1 MAGAR
6 VLFGLKICFSV
17 GLLAYLFT
25 LIDLDRLL
33 DQLRQADPRYLVVA
47 LLLLLAQIGIS
58 SLKWQLILRSD
69 GVLMLLPYLVRVY
82 MIGNF
87 LSLFLPTSFG
97 GDVYRVLAIRG
108 INRDLAKSTSSVLFD
123 RMSGVFALVS
133 ICMIAYLALPD
144 QPYDPLILLVYAL
157 GVAGF
162 LIVSS
167 NATIGV
173 MDASKISLIRKLG
186 KVLVSFRNYR
196 RAPRSLIIIILLSF
210 LFQFNIVVI
219 NKVYTVALGIDVSFG
234 TLLVIIP
241 LVYLTEL
248 LPISINGL
256 GVRESAFGFFFVLIG
271 HSVEEG
277 LAVSLLVISMRYLV
291 GAVGGIL
298 LLVTLLDFAGWPRQ
312 RSPSSLTRDW
322 GSGALQLGIGYAL
335 LPRLRAATGL
345 TERRQLVYDEAM
357 LMGVVVLGGA
367 AVVYF
372 LAPLVVEVVLAGRYE
387 LKRDYAARWSADA
400 ACFVL
405 PAASARA
412 R

>member
-1 MAGAR
+1 LALESGQTAGAAPSALEGTALSPGLLR
-6 VLFGLKICFSV
+6 ARALFGLKICLSV

-33 DQLRQADPRYLVVA
+33 DQFRQADPRYLVVA

-69 GVLMLLPYLVRVY
+69 GVLMPLPYLVRVY
-82 MIGNF
+82 MVGNF

-167 NATIGV
+167 NAAIGV

-186 KVLVSFRNYR
+186 KLLVSFRNYR
-196 RAPRSLIIIILLSF
+196 RDPRRLVIIILLSF

-219 NKVYTVALGIDVSFG
+219 NKVYTVALGIDVSLG

-241 LVYLTEL
+241 LIYLTEL

-271 HSVEEG
+271 HTVEEG
-277 LAVSLLVISMRYLV
+277 LAVSLLVISMRYLT
-291 GAVGGIL
+291 GAIGGIL
-298 LLVTLLDFAGWPRQ
+298 LLVTLLDSR
-312 RSPSSLTRDW
+312 
-322 GSGALQLGIGYAL
+322 
-335 LPRLRAATGL
+335 
-345 TERRQLVYDEAM
+345 
-357 LMGVVVLGGA
+357 
-367 AVVYF
+367 
-372 LAPLVVEVVLAGRYE
+372 AGRAS
-387 LKRDYAARWSADA
+387 AAR
-400 ACFVL
+400 
-405 PAASARA
+405 PR
-412 R
+412 